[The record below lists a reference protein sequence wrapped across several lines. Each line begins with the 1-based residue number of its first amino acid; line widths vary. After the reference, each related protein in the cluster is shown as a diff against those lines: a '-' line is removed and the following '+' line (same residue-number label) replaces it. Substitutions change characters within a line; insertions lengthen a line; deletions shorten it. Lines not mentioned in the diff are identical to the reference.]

1 MITRPNSD
9 LNVMIIEDSAL
20 LRDMLADVLSSVE
33 RIAVVAEAED
43 QMRGL
48 HLAEVHQ
55 PNVVIIDL
63 ELSGGSGIGVLA
75 ALRSDRNRYG
85 DPKAVVFTNHG
96 SSTLRRRC
104 ESLGV
109 DGFFDK
115 SYQLDDL
122 LDYIQSERDA
132 LTR

>member
-1 MITRPNSD
+1 
-9 LNVMIIEDSAL
+9 MIIEDSAL
-20 LRDMLADVLSSVE
+20 LRDMLSDVLSSVE

-43 QMRGL
+43 QVRGL
-48 HLAEVHQ
+48 HLAEVHR

-63 ELSGGSGIGVLA
+63 ELAGGSGIGVLA
-75 ALRSDRNRYG
+75 ALRSDRTRYG

-122 LDYIQSERDA
+122 LDYVQSERDA
-132 LTR
+132 RTR